1 MIARLSRMIAVAL
14 APVLVLALVVAPVL
28 AGGAAWAQDE
38 SAKAPP
44 HPLRIYMALWRG
56 WEEAA
61 QGFKDYFANQGIPV
75 DLIVRDAAQD
85 PTRLPGFVAEAK
97 SLHVDLVFTWGTT
110 VSLEMLGTGAHPD
123 PDRYITDIPAV
134 FAIVSQP
141 VETGLVA
148 STASS
153 GRNITG
159 TTYLVPVE
167 TQLNLIE
174 SYRPFKILGMVYNPL
189 ERNSLVAID
198 EITRLGRSMGF
209 TLLALP
215 ADVDGGKPSPA
226 SIPAKVAALKAGHAD
241 VLYIPPDTFL
251 NVNRDILTNA
261 ALDQKLPS
269 FAAAENPVVDAKAMF
284 GGVYRYYTVGQL
296 TALKAAEILL
306 QGKKPEDIPIDAP
319 KRLSILINM
328 PVVRAL
334 GVYPPMKLLGLA
346 EVIDPDAAK

>member
-1 MIARLSRMIAVAL
+1 MNARLLHRLSL
-14 APVLVLALVVAPVL
+14 GLVLALAL
-28 AGGAAWAQDE
+28 LAAAGGARADDSGAR
-38 SAKAPP
+38 APA
-44 HPLRIYMALWRG
+44 HPFRIYMALWRG

-75 DLIVRDAAQD
+75 ELIVRDAAQD
-85 PTRLPGFVAEAK
+85 PSRLPGFVAEAK
-97 SLHVDLVFTWGTT
+97 SLHVDMVFTWGTS
-110 VSLEMLGTGAHPD
+110 VSLGMLGSGPHPD
-123 PDRYITDIPAV
+123 PDKYVTDIPAV

-141 VETGLVA
+141 VETGLVPDYR
-148 STASS
+148 SS

-174 SYRPFKILGMVYNPL
+174 SYRTFKVLGMVYNPL

-198 EITRLGRSMGF
+198 EIKRLGRAMGF

-215 ADVDGGKPSPA
+215 ADVVDGKPSAA
-226 SIPAKVAALKAGHAD
+226 SIPAKVAELKAGHAD
-241 VLYIPPDTFL
+241 FLYIPPDTFL
-251 NVNRDILTNA
+251 NVNRDTLTAA

-269 FAAAENPVVDAKAMF
+269 FAAAENPVVDSKAMF

-296 TALKAAEILL
+296 TALKAAQILT
-306 QGKKPEDIPIDAP
+306 GGRKPADIPIDPP

-328 PVVRAL
+328 PVVRSL
-334 GVYPPMKLLGLA
+334 EFYPPMKLLGLA
-346 EVIDPDAAK
+346 EVVDPTAAK